1 MISLITMHAAVILF
15 PKPMVS
21 SLCSVLMRKM
31 QKTRPDHLQK
41 RRKIETSR
49 MHEEVFLKRS
59 LSFARMIINEIIMG
73 KKKNYANIF
82 VCKKRFI

>member
-49 MHEEVFLKRS
+49 MHEEVFLNCS
-59 LSFARMIINEIIMG
+59 LSFARMIIN
-73 KKKNYANIF
+73 
-82 VCKKRFI
+82 